1 MQQFGGAHGIAGRAG
16 YDGAAAMSGLWSP
29 VGPLRA
35 KAILSRSEARMDF
48 AVPCRG
54 RRGSPNRPGMTMCP
68 VRPGMTTDGDPRT
81 SRG

>member
-1 MQQFGGAHGIAGRAG
+1 MRAK
-16 YDGAAAMSGLWSP
+16 A

-54 RRGSPNRPGMTMCP
+54 RRREVLEMAGNWGRRREVLEMAGNWGRRREVLEM
-68 VRPGMTTDGDPRT
+68 GG
-81 SRG
+81 

>member
-29 VGPLRA
+29 GGPLRA

-48 AVPCRG
+48 AVPERLAG
-54 RRGSPNRPGMTMCP
+54 RS
-68 VRPGMTTDGDPRT
+68 
-81 SRG
+81 